1 MTSMLGCNRRRH
13 ATPKSRPRRQSLQK
27 LNDRERRVF
36 EARRLR
42 DEPLTLEE
50 LSQEF
55 SVSRERI
62 RQIEVRAFEKIQK
75 AVRNAAQAAMGPRAA
90 EAG

>member
-1 MTSMLGCNRRRH
+1 MRAKLLGK
-13 ATPKSRPRRQSLQK
+13 ALDK

-75 AVRNAAQAAMGPRAA
+75 AVRNAAQAAMGPRTA
-90 EAG
+90 EAN